1 MVVTWEHGSL
11 KWNGWKAQH
20 SLSPHTKLDRPLSIQ
35 WCLGKGNFTVVNSW
49 TNIQTTGQ
57 TLTTTSAH
65 TSHTSEQREEKEGGQ
80 TKADTPAVTLN
91 GLLDSGSSQLHQQV
105 LTGDQF
111 HGRCICGSG
120 LPHPISSLLAQLHCG
135 PETMLH
141 RLLSEV
147 TLEDQTFSCHAEPT

>member
-1 MVVTWEHGSL
+1 M
-11 KWNGWKAQH
+11 
-20 SLSPHTKLDRPLSIQ
+20 
-35 WCLGKGNFTVVNSW
+35 NSW

-80 TKADTPAVTLN
+80 TKADTPAAASN
-91 GLLDSGSSQLHQQV
+91 GLLDSSSSQLHQQV

-120 LPHPISSLLAQLHCG
+120 LLHPISSLLAQLHCG

-147 TLEDQTFSCHAEPT
+147 TLEDQTFSCHAEPTQLMSSCPSLSSMLLDIHVRDWSSPPGRPPPLSCSF